1 MLKFIKRLLV
11 RSDGQDLIE
20 YALLAAFISIA
31 TLVALAG
38 IGGDVGTTYQ
48 KVNTSIAAAN
58 TSDDPGQP
66 SAGAGA
72 PGSGNGN
79 GNNGNGNGNG
89 GGNGS
94 NGSGNGNGN
103 NGNGNGNGGGSGSN
117 GSGNGAGN
125 NGNGNGN
132 GGGGRGSS
140 GSLIG
145 I

>member
-31 TLVALAG
+31 TMVALTG
-38 IGGDVGTTYQ
+38 IGGNVGATYQ
-48 KVNTSIAAAN
+48 TVNTSIAAAN

-66 SAGAGA
+66 SAGGSD
-72 PGSGNGN
+72 PGGGNGN

-94 NGSGNGNGN
+94 TGSGNGNGN

-117 GSGNGAGN
+117 GSGNG
-125 NGNGNGN
+125 
-132 GGGGRGSS
+132 GGAGRGSS

>member
-38 IGGDVGTTYQ
+38 VGGDVDTTYQ

-66 SAGAGA
+66 SAGAGD

-89 GGNGS
+89 GGNGTTGS
-94 NGSGNGNGN
+94 GNGSGNNG

-117 GSGNGAGN
+117 GSGNG
-125 NGNGNGN
+125 N
-132 GGGGRGSS
+132 GGGAGRGSS

-145 I
+145 L

>member
-79 GNNGNGNGNG
+79 GNNGNGNGKAEG
-89 GGNGS
+89 TAATAAAM
-94 NGSGNGNGN
+94 
-103 NGNGNGNGGGSGSN
+103 
-117 GSGNGAGN
+117 GAGT
-125 NGNGNGN
+125 
-132 GGGGRGSS
+132 RQRQWERRRERQ
-140 GSLIG
+140 
-145 I
+145 